1 MTSPYAGLAT
11 EDWAEKTREL
21 IKIHPLSPK
30 EIYEVVIQVWQKIFE
45 SNFTSKNYKIG
56 VDLFPRPQIMGY
68 FLHELIP
75 LELARRYPGI
85 WRREETAT
93 EKDLV
98 YLKDNYFSI
107 EIKASSSNRNTY
119 GNRSSTQLSTT
130 GIEKK
135 NKSGYYLVVNFKNF
149 KNKVQGSQKPPINL
163 VRFGWLDRE
172 DWKGQTAGTGQK
184 ATLSP
189 DVETYK
195 LLDLLTLK

>member
-21 IKIHPLSPK
+21 IKMHPLKPK
-30 EIYEVVIQVWQKIFE
+30 EIYEVVIQVWREIFE

-56 VDLFPRPQIMGY
+56 VDLFPRRQIMGY

-98 YLKDNYFSI
+98 YLLDDCFSI
-107 EIKASSSNRNTY
+107 EIKTSSSNRNT
-119 GNRSSTQLSTT
+119 
-130 GIEKK
+130 
-135 NKSGYYLVVNFKNF
+135 
-149 KNKVQGSQKPPINL
+149 
-163 VRFGWLDRE
+163 
-172 DWKGQTAGTGQK
+172 
-184 ATLSP
+184 
-189 DVETYK
+189 
-195 LLDLLTLK
+195 